1 MRSGSAL
8 RLQTSSYFWRILLQ
22 CLAIAS
28 DERRRFPPN
37 ALPDDKAPCRGLVV
51 PYDSVWKE

>member
-8 RLQTSSYFWRILLQ
+8 WLQTSLCFWRILWQ

-28 DERRRFPPN
+28 DEGRRFLPN
-37 ALPDDKAPCRGLVV
+37 ALPDKAPCRGLVV
-51 PYDSVWKE
+51 PYDSVWKV